1 MKASDYKKQTQLN
14 DLVFDL
20 PMATP
25 NCIWKVRQFPVEQ
38 YLLAGK
44 LPTFLAEKIKKT
56 IIENAPAELDAMS
69 EQDFDETLAFT
80 KKAIEYIAIEPRVS
94 SNPQS
99 EDEIAHEDIPQ
110 PDFQILQ
117 NWIVSGG
124 AADAEKFRGERYES
138 FVASLSKSKL
148 KRTRKHL
155 GGSK

>member
-1 MKASDYKKQTQLN
+1 MKASDYKKQTQAN

-56 IIENAPAELDAMS
+56 IIEEKPVELGQMS
-69 EQDFDETLAFT
+69 EEDFDETLAFT

-94 SNPQS
+94 ANPES
-99 EDEIAHEDIPQ
+99 DDEIAHEDIPQ
-110 PDFQILQ
+110 ADFQILQ
-117 NWIVSGG
+117 NWIVTGG

-138 FVASLSKSKL
+138 FVAGVSKSKL
-148 KRTRKHL
+148 KRARQQVS
-155 GGSK
+155 GSR